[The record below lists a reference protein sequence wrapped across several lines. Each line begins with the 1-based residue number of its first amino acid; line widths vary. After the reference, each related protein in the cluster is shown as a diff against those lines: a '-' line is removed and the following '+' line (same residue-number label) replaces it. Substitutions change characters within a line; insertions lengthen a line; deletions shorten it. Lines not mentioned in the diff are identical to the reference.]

1 MRIPRMMAVLIVA
14 LALPSPA
21 RAGQVEV
28 TSSTQYL
35 RFADFLSDTTDQQDL
50 AQYLRLNAT
59 FGEKGNVR
67 VQGYGRIIGQL
78 TDANETSN
86 QLARHL
92 YGRLYYLSVDF
103 RDLLPGK
110 LDLKAGRS
118 FVGHGTL
125 PGIVDGAQVA
135 LHDFGPAGLGAT
147 AFGGRR
153 VFLDNKSEL
162 PFDDDYLMGA
172 SLYYDLA
179 LRSRAEV
186 GYAREYR
193 AGALSREAV
202 ALDLTTTPT
211 SMISLVGRAQW
222 DLVSSRASELL
233 AGVKVAPIQGL
244 VLRGEVFQSAP
255 IFDRDSFYRY
265 FDVEKYLQG
274 LVGVEY
280 RWGAPLRLFAS
291 YARERFDA
299 DESADVIEGGF
310 SLRPLAAL
318 LLDVSYE
325 HRSGFAGKLGGVRGR
340 LAYAFS
346 KATLSGGVDYDDFRR
361 QDSRDGTAKKYWAS
375 LNVDFSKAYAVVL
388 RAERNETFLF
398 NHDYQGYVLLDVHL

>member
-14 LALPSPA
+14 LALPAPA

-35 RFADFLSDTTDQQDL
+35 RFADFLSDTTDQHEL

-59 FGEKGNVR
+59 FGEKGNIR
-67 VQGYGRIIGQL
+67 VQGYGRITGQL
-78 TDANETSN
+78 TEANETSN
-86 QLARHL
+86 QLGEHL
-92 YGRLYYLSVDF
+92 YGRLYYLSVDV
-103 RDLLPGK
+103 RDLVPGL

-125 PGIVDGAQVA
+125 PAIVDGAQVA
-135 LHDFGPAGLGAT
+135 LHGFGPAGLGAT
-147 AFGGRR
+147 AFAGRR

-162 PFDDDYLMGA
+162 PFDDDWLMGA
-172 SLYYDLA
+172 SASYDLA

-186 GYAREYR
+186 GWAREYR

-211 SMISLVGRAQW
+211 SMVSLVGRAQW

-233 AGVKVAPIQGL
+233 LGVKVAPIQGL

-265 FDVEKYLQG
+265 FDVEQYLQG

-280 RWGAPLRLFAS
+280 RWGPPLRLYAS

-299 DESADVIEGGF
+299 DQSADVIQGGF
-310 SLRPLAAL
+310 ALRPLADL

-325 HRSGFAGKLGGVRGR
+325 HRSGFAGKLGGIRGR
-340 LAYAFS
+340 LAYVVS
-346 KATLSGGVDYDDFRR
+346 RATLSGGVDYDDFRR

-375 LNVDFSKAYAVVL
+375 VNVDISKAFAVVV

-398 NHDYQGYVLLDVHL
+398 DHNYQGYALLDVHL